1 MFIFNSTP
9 SNAFE
14 RCYEYIDWHSQQQ
27 TFLNINCHLDCD
39 GCKLQR
45 KNIS

>member
-14 RCYEYIDWHSQQQ
+14 RCYKYIDCLTDIHKHQLPIGLWWM
-27 TFLNINCHLDCD
+27 
-39 GCKLQR
+39 
-45 KNIS
+45 